1 MFDIFF
7 PIGVLFVLATIT
19 VLIMMYLPELVAR
32 KSRNRRKLL
41 PYECGIVPQS
51 DARERFPVK
60 FYLIAILFIIF
71 DLETVFLYPWAIILK
86 KLKMFAFIEM
96 AVFIGILLLGY
107 LYIVKKGALNWE

>member
-1 MFDIFF
+1 MFTVFF
-7 PIGVLFVLATIT
+7 PILILFLLAAIT
-19 VLIMMYLPELVAR
+19 VVVMMFLPELLAR
-32 KSRNRRKLL
+32 KSRNMRKLA
-41 PYECGIVPQS
+41 PYECGIVPES

-86 KLKMFAFIEM
+86 KMKMFAFIEM

-107 LYIVKKGALNWE
+107 LYIIKKGALKWE